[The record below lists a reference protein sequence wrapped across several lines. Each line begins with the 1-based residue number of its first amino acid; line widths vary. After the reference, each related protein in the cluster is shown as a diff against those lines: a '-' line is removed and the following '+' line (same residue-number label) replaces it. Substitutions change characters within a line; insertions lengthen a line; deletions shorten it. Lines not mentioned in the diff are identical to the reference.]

1 MANNIVERK
10 YNFSGARGQIANR
23 QELENQLS
31 ELGGL
36 IWQAIQ
42 ASDEITEAVFE
53 LADAKLFL
61 DKVHPEDT
69 RLDSYWAEAIMGDLD
84 PETLDRQRPLVPPPE
99 WLKYSLFNFA
109 LDWVMDQALMRMKIE
124 QKWPFQENDGFSK
137 P

>member
-1 MANNIVERK
+1 MTDNTAEREF
-10 YNFSGARGQIANR
+10 NFGRARGQITNR

-31 ELGGL
+31 ELGRL
-36 IWQAIQ
+36 IWRTIQ
-42 ASDEITEAVFE
+42 ASDEITEALFE

-61 DKVHPEDT
+61 DRVNPADT
-69 RLDSYWAEAIMGDLD
+69 RLDSEWAEAIMGDLD
-84 PETLDRQRPLVPPPE
+84 PETLERQRPLVPSRE

>member
-1 MANNIVERK
+1 MTDKMTERK
-10 YNFSGARGQIANR
+10 FNFSRQRGQITNR
-23 QELENQLS
+23 QELDKQLS

-42 ASDEITEAVFE
+42 ADDDITELLFE
-53 LADAKLFL
+53 LADAKLSL
-61 DKVHPEDT
+61 DKVSLEHT
-69 RLDSYWAEAIMGDLD
+69 RLDSHWAETILGDLD
-84 PETLDRQRPLVPPPE
+84 PETLERQRQLVPPHE

-137 P
+137 S

>member
-1 MANNIVERK
+1 MADNIVERK
-10 YNFSGARGQIANR
+10 FNFSGARGQIANR

-61 DKVHPEDT
+61 DKVHPE
-69 RLDSYWAEAIMGDLD
+69 GKD
-84 PETLDRQRPLVPPPE
+84 PR
-99 WLKYSLFNFA
+99 
-109 LDWVMDQALMRMKIE
+109 
-124 QKWPFQENDGFSK
+124 
-137 P
+137 